1 MGLCVKGLVTC
12 CLPGTPMKYCK
23 EVSICACFH
32 CMTHFSL
39 FNFNEMA
46 IMIVMIV
53 MMVMIVMIV
62 MIICKFPLGKTC

>member
-1 MGLCVKGLVTC
+1 
-12 CLPGTPMKYCK
+12 MKYCK